1 MYWRRKLTT
10 YGVQRTHWLKG
21 AVYMKDFFSFS
32 VTTQR
37 ALLETDHAICLYIE
51 DTGIFKYVIQTCGG
65 VETGSLFW

>member
-1 MYWRRKLTT
+1 M
-10 YGVQRTHWLKG
+10 
-21 AVYMKDFFSFS
+21 VYKEHTDWKVLYTWKIFFSFS

>member
-1 MYWRRKLTT
+1 M
-10 YGVQRTHWLKG
+10 
-21 AVYMKDFFSFS
+21 VYKEHTDWKVLYTREIFFSFS

-51 DTGIFKYVIQTCGG
+51 DTGIFKYVIQTCVG